1 MQKVQGSNMRIIHDL
16 EEMTET
22 ARGWLS
28 SGIIGFIP
36 TAGYL
41 HAGHA
46 SLIQAARQECEYSV
60 VSIFV
65 NPLEFDQ
72 DEAPIL
78 YPNDL
83 TGDIQFLD
91 KEQVDV
97 VFIPRFEEM
106 YPPDFATYVVV
117 FGPVA
122 ERLEAAFRPEHV
134 RGYATNIV
142 KLLQLVRP
150 DVAYFG
156 QNNAQHVAL
165 IRRLVRDLSIDVKLQ
180 VLPTVRDT
188 DGLALSIRNQA
199 LSPEERQ
206 AAPLLY
212 QALLAGKALIE
223 QGERSLALIEKTM
236 VDVITASPFIKLDY
250 ATACDPQSFEQPG
263 DILPETLTNL
273 LLVVA
278 AHLGTTRL
286 NDNLLLRDGHW
297 LT

>member
-1 MQKVQGSNMRIIHDL
+1 MRIIHDL
-16 EEMTET
+16 DEMTET
-22 ARGWLS
+22 ARGWLA
-28 SGIIGFIP
+28 GGVVGFIP

-46 SLIQAARQECEYSV
+46 SLIRAARQECEYSI

-65 NPLEFDQ
+65 NPLEYDQ
-72 DEAPIL
+72 DEGPIL
-78 YPNDL
+78 YPNYL
-83 TGDIQFLD
+83 TADVQFLD

-97 VFIPRFEEM
+97 VFIPRVEDM
-106 YPPDFATYVVV
+106 YPPHFSTSVVV

-134 RGYATNIV
+134 RGYATNII

-165 IRRLVRDLSIDVKLQ
+165 IRRLVRDLSIDVKLR

-188 DGLALSIRNQA
+188 DGLALSFRNQT
-199 LSPEERQ
+199 LTPEERQ

-223 QGERSLALIEKTM
+223 QDERSLALIEKTM
-236 VDVITASPFIKLDY
+236 ADVITASTLIKLDY
-250 ATACDPQSFEQPG
+250 ATACDPQTFEQPG
-263 DILPETLTNL
+263 DILPETLADL

-278 AHLGTTRL
+278 AHIGTTRL
-286 NDNLLLRDGHW
+286 NDNLLLHDGHW